1 MIASN
6 KKYYLS
12 YFNKLVLI
20 KNTYLCLVFSLTEN
34 IEINLK
40 RLNLKLVI
48 ESGLLSKR
56 IFLVKVTQ
64 NIGKK
69 KIFAVNSVLKTNPR
83 MYKVKDLNGKT
94 IRGSFYEKELL
105 SIKS

>member
-12 YFNKLVLI
+12 YFNKLVLM

-69 KIFAVNSVLKTNPR
+69 KYLLLILCWKLILGCIKLK
-83 MYKVKDLNGKT
+83 
-94 IRGSFYEKELL
+94 I
-105 SIKS
+105 